1 MMACI
6 KQWLRSWLGV
16 ASPTAFEP
24 REPSAYDEVTAFVR
38 GDPGP
43 WDEPQPEPPCPPR
56 SSVIVELGPFEV
68 PVFGVRT
75 LGTWE
80 GRAS

>member
-6 KQWLRSWLGV
+6 KQWLRRWLGV
-16 ASPTAFEP
+16 ASPSAFEP
-24 REPSAYDEVTAFVR
+24 HEPHVYDEVTAFVR
-38 GDPGP
+38 GEPGP
-43 WDEPQPEPPCPPR
+43 WDEPPAEPPRP
-56 SSVIVELGPFEV
+56 SSIIVELGPFEV